1 MTMPTLTYAAP
12 AASLS
17 HYTSFFYEFQSFTEG
32 FDDIDRADYAQFRF
46 ILGGTNGRFD
56 FIDGHSQ
63 AMPEAYVVGPTTG
76 NTRVSG
82 HGHIHLFGVGLLPAG
97 WGTIMPMDASNAVNR
112 VFDAAE
118 LFGPMIPEAL
128 RALKAVSSLEERLV
142 IGNHL
147 IERLIAY
154 ENTAA
159 RDFTALVDGWLA
171 ATLSPDVEELVRMAG
186 VSRRQVER
194 NCNRYYGAP
203 PKLLARKYRATR
215 AAVRLAKGEADADDL
230 IEHGF
235 YDQSHFIREL
245 KYFTGLTPTTIQEKL
260 PTLTQLTIR
269 RTENL
274 GISPLAASTIA
285 HTTP

>member
-1 MTMPTLTYAAP
+1 MTIPTLTYAAP
-12 AASLS
+12 TASLS
-17 HYTSFFYEFQSFTEG
+17 AYTSFFYEFQSFTDG
-32 FDDIDRADYAQFRF
+32 FDDVDRADYAQLRF

-128 RALKAVSSLEERLV
+128 RALKAASSLEERLV

-147 IERLIAY
+147 IERLIAF
-154 ENTAA
+154 ENKAA
-159 RDFTALVDGWLA
+159 RDFTAVVDGWLA
-171 ATLSPDVEELVRMAG
+171 ASLSPDVEELVRIAG

-245 KYFTGLTPTTIQEKL
+245 KHFTGLTPTTIQDRL

-269 RTENL
+269 RTENV
-274 GISPLAASTIA
+274 GISPLAASTISRTA
-285 HTTP
+285 P